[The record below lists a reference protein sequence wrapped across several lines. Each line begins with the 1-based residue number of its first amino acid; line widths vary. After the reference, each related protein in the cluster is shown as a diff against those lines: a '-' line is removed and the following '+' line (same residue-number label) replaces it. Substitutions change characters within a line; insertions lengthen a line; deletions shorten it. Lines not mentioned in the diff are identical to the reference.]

1 MTISLIPFGGLSLSF
16 FKSQELLQTQTQ
28 ETLMNYDIYTEVTNR
43 IITQLEQG
51 VIPWKSPYF
60 SKVGFHPQHSAG
72 GAAMNAN
79 PLPPAIVQMTGP
91 HPSHTQRKGKPYPVW
106 RVAVV
111 AAADQKPKSTVYRCL
126 SYRRAVS
133 LSCNMAR
140 DRRLHLHMEA
150 LPR

>member
-1 MTISLIPFGGLSLSF
+1 
-16 FKSQELLQTQTQ
+16 
-28 ETLMNYDIYTEVTNR
+28 
-43 IITQLEQG
+43 
-51 VIPWKSPYF
+51 
-60 SKVGFHPQHSAG
+60 
-72 GAAMNAN
+72 MNAN
-79 PLPPAIVQMTGP
+79 PLPSAIVHMTGP
-91 HPSHTQRKGKPYPVW
+91 HPSRPKRHGKAYPIW

-111 AAADQKPKSTVYRCL
+111 TIDDMEPAGIVYRVL